1 MSNGPKSIL
10 KLYLSQL
17 YKTLLTLGF
26 LQSSNDRFFQFYG
39 IVVMTKFSLQ
49 GILNRLERN
58 CRYKLDTKRAR
69 KAKYSFK
76 ISRKVPLR
84 GNYSSSV
91 TNLLLKVIFRNTW
104 FWSVLAARLSFSKMV
119 EQSLPH
125 LRSTFI
131 NQTIPKLA
139 CATEFLLWNYDRKN
153 IFQLGKLDAKF
164 KTSVLLK
171 SEKRFRGFASE
182 NSWRFARTLE

>member
-39 IVVMTKFSLQ
+39 IVVMTK
-49 GILNRLERN
+49 
-58 CRYKLDTKRAR
+58 KLGHQTGTKE
-69 KAKYSFK
+69 AKYSFK

-91 TNLLLKVIFRNTW
+91 TNLLLKVIFRNT
-104 FWSVLAARLSFSKMV
+104 
-119 EQSLPH
+119 
-125 LRSTFI
+125 
-131 NQTIPKLA
+131 
-139 CATEFLLWNYDRKN
+139 
-153 IFQLGKLDAKF
+153 
-164 KTSVLLK
+164 
-171 SEKRFRGFASE
+171 
-182 NSWRFARTLE
+182 